1 MTEKRFTLEEAR
13 EEFKR
18 RRCLEQGHEYEVTGL
33 RTFAGHS
40 FPHSVHCDN
49 CGRSWDIGEGR
60 GGVCL
65 GETVNCKEKWDL

>member
-1 MTEKRFTLEEAR
+1 MTEKRYTLEEAR

-18 RRCLEQGHEYEVTGL
+18 RRCLEQGHEYEVAGL

-40 FPHSVHCDN
+40 YPQN
-49 CGRSWDIGEGR
+49 LYCGRSWVVGEGT

-65 GETVNCKEKWDL
+65 GETVNGKEKWDL